1 MYQIERDD
9 RSRTTAAIRDGKC
22 GVMKLVTATVPESVL
37 DDLRDALVSIGIKGM
52 TISAAMDQLFKD
64 MDAEHGH
71 SRPCA
76 FPNAREIVL
85 ETVVSAAIVNEVV
98 KAISAAC
105 NEAPSG
111 GIPIL
116 VSDVTLSVRVR
127 NFELVTEG

>member
-37 DDLRDALVSIGIKGM
+37 DDLRDTLVSIGIKGM
-52 TISAAMDQLFKD
+52 TISAAMDRLSED
-64 MDAEHGH
+64 MDAGHGY
-71 SRPCA
+71 SRPCT
-76 FPNAREIVL
+76 FPHAQEIVL

-105 NEAPSG
+105 NEAASG

>member
-9 RSRTTAAIRDGKC
+9 RSRTTPAIRDGRC

-37 DDLRDALVSIGIKGM
+37 DDLRDTLVSIGIKGM
-52 TISAAMDQLFKD
+52 TISAVMDPLFED
-64 MDAEHGH
+64 MDAGHGH
-71 SRPCA
+71 SRPCI

-85 ETVVSAAIVNEVV
+85 ETVVSAVIVNEVV
-98 KAISAAC
+98 KVISAAC
-105 NEAPSG
+105 NKAASG
-111 GIPIL
+111 AIPIL

>member
-37 DDLRDALVSIGIKGM
+37 DDLRDTLVSIGIKGM
-52 TISAAMDQLFKD
+52 TISAAMNRLFED
-64 MDAEHGH
+64 RDAGHGH
-71 SRPCA
+71 SRPCT

-85 ETVVSAAIVNEVV
+85 ETVVSAVIVNEVV
-98 KAISAAC
+98 KVISAAC
-105 NEAPSG
+105 NKAASG
-111 GIPIL
+111 AIPIL